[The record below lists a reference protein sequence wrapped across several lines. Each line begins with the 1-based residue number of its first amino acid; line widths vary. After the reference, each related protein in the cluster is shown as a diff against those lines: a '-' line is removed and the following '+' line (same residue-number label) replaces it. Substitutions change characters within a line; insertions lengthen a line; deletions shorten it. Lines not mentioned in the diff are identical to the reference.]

1 MLLIKKTIFLC
12 VLGAC
17 WVLSITPAS
26 ADVPQVATDI
36 PPVHSLVS
44 QVMGDLGTPKLIV
57 PPGTSPHGYAMRPS
71 EARALQNA
79 DVTFWMGPDLTPWL
93 GRAIKSLTGNAI
105 NVALSN
111 SEDLVRHPFRTGA
124 TFDSHDHHDHGDH
137 GDEHKEAHKDDHGDH
152 GDKHE
157 GLDPHLW
164 LDPDNARILL
174 GVISSTL
181 AGLDPTHAD
190 TYRANAAQAKKAIAA
205 LTHELD
211 AALQP
216 IRGRPFI
223 VFHDAYQYFEHRF
236 NVDASGSV
244 ALGDASSPGPARIAA
259 IRQKVQ
265 TLGAHCVF
273 SEPQFRS
280 KIITTVIEGTT
291 ARSATL
297 DPLGATLKPGPELYS
312 QLLRNLGDNLLTC
325 LR

>member
-1 MLLIKKTIFLC
+1 MLLIKGKIFSYM
-12 VLGAC
+12 LGAC

-111 SEDLVRHPFRTGA
+111 SEGLVRHPFRTGA

-152 GDKHE
+152 GDEHE

>member
-1 MLLIKKTIFLC
+1 M
-12 VLGAC
+12 
-17 WVLSITPAS
+17 LSITSAS

-44 QVMGDLGTPKLIV
+44 QVMGDLGTPKLIL
-57 PPGTSPHGYAMRPS
+57 PPGASPHGYAMRPS
-71 EARALQNA
+71 EARALQDA

-124 TFDSHDHHDHGDH
+124 TFDSHDHHDHGD
-137 GDEHKEAHKDDHGDH
+137 EHKEAHKDDHGDH
-152 GDKHE
+152 GGEHE

-211 AALQP
+211 VALQP

-223 VFHDAYQYFEHRF
+223 VFHDAYQYFEHRL
-236 NVDASGSV
+236 NVEASGSV
-244 ALGDASSPGPARIAA
+244 TLADASSPGPARIAA

-280 KIITTVIEGTT
+280 KIITTVIEGT
-291 ARSATL
+291 AAQSATL
-297 DPLGATLKPGPELYS
+297 DPLGTTLKPGAELYS